1 VPRSLDEEQ
10 REVSSRPT
18 EPNSP
23 WRGFD
28 VRTRAGALAPG
39 GVVGDGRYRLLAQFG
54 EHSRLAAQLW
64 RARDGQLARD
74 VALTV
79 LLGDGADHTAA
90 AAARRVLER
99 AAHAASFEHP
109 AVARVVDVLSL
120 GSGLVPSEGILGMV
134 VAEWSPGTD
143 LTDLLAQGPVTAA
156 GAATLLEPL
165 ADAAERAHYTGLVL
179 GLDHPQRVRI
189 GPDGALRLAFPGP
202 RPEAVLADDVRG
214 LGALLYLLLSTY
226 WPLDAGPEALQ
237 QAPRQPGGGLV
248 TPRELRPRTS
258 AELSSLAM
266 RCIESS
272 ANGIRTPAAVLSV
285 LEGIAADEPRSGQ
298 PGQLGQPGGD
308 ASGAGAAAG
317 SGDAADEGVWT
328 TKRPVRDPRRTRRLV
343 LIAGVL
349 CAATIALVV
358 WIAMGVI
365 GFFAGDNAEGAGG
378 PALQPTTTAAPR
390 ATRRAAPPPS
400 NASTPAGLV
409 LGAPVAP
416 STVTVYTPGGTP
428 DHAGEVSNVTDDDPQ
443 TTWQTRYYADDFG
456 SPSGPEK
463 GVGLLATFRSPTRF
477 AQVDI
482 RSPSPGTKVQI
493 RTAEGPDPDL
503 GQTTVIGETRPALTN
518 GLTKVQLAKA
528 PPTKHLIVWITGL
541 TKRPDGRFQSSIG
554 SVSFVS
560 ARSG

>member
-1 VPRSLDEEQ
+1 
-10 REVSSRPT
+10 
-18 EPNSP
+18 
-23 WRGFD
+23 

-64 RARDGQLARD
+64 RARDGQLSRD

-165 ADAAERAHYTGLVL
+165 AEAAERAHYTGLVL

-214 LGALLYLLLSTY
+214 LGALLYLLLTTY

-248 TPRELRPRTS
+248 SPRELRPRTS

-266 RCIESS
+266 RCVESS

-285 LEGIAADEPRSGQ
+285 LEGIAEDEPR
-298 PGQLGQPGGD
+298 PAQPGG
-308 ASGAGAAAG
+308 GAPAG
-317 SGDAADEGVWT
+317 SGDTADDAVWT
-328 TKRPVRDPRRTRRLV
+328 TKRPVRDSRRTLRLV

-358 WIAMGVI
+358 WIAIGVT
-365 GFFAGDNAEGAGG
+365 GFFAGDNAAGAGG
-378 PALQPTTTAAPR
+378 PALHATTTAAPR
-390 ATRRAAPPPS
+390 ATRRHAAPPS
-400 NASTPAGLV
+400 KQSTPAGLV
-409 LGAPVAP
+409 LGAPAAP
-416 STVTVYTPGGTP
+416 SKVTVYDQSGTP
-428 DHAGEVSNVTDDDPQ
+428 DNPGDVSNVTDHDPQ
-443 TTWQTRYYADDFG
+443 TTWQTQYYADDFG
-456 SPSGPEK
+456 SPGGLKK
-463 GVGLLATFRSPTRF
+463 GVGLLATFPSPTRF

-482 RSPSPGTKVQI
+482 RSSSPGTRVQI
-493 RTAEGPDPDL
+493 RTADSPDPDL
-503 GQTTVIGETRPALTN
+503 SQTTVIGETDPALTN
-518 GLTKVQLAKA
+518 GLTKLQLAKA

-541 TKRPDGRFQSSIG
+541 AKRPDGKFQSSIG